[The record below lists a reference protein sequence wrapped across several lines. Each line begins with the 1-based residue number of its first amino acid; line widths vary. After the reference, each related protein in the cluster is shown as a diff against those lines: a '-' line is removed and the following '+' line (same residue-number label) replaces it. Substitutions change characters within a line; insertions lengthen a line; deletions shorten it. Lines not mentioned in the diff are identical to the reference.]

1 MELNGTFFV
10 QIIHFG
16 IVYYVL
22 RKFLFRP
29 VVDIIMQE
37 RAYEQSLHSS
47 IEQQGKVIERM
58 QLDKHEQWQEYRK
71 VFAEQAPS
79 LHSELDNK
87 CCDVEMPVE
96 KMPVVNE
103 QVLKTTQTDLLK
115 RIDHV
120 VK

>member
-10 QIIHFG
+10 QIIHFA

-29 VVDIIMQE
+29 IVDIIMQE
-37 RAYEQSLHSS
+37 RAYAQSLHAS
-47 IEQQGKVIERM
+47 IEQQNQIIEHM
-58 QLDKHEQWQEYRK
+58 QSDKHEQWQEYTK

-79 LHSELDNK
+79 LDSAVDK
-87 CCDVEMPVE
+87 SCCDFEQPVE
-96 KMPVVNE
+96 KMPVIHE
-103 QVLKTTQTDLLK
+103 QELKATQSDLLK